1 MTETPTSTE
10 SPAEAPAPAPME
22 DDQPF
27 ALRDYLVV
35 NAAFIAF
42 LAILYVLM
50 IKLFPNTGGLTVF
63 FVILAVGF
71 IAVSIYDFLFDRL
84 WSPPA
89 DEERD
94 EA

>member
-1 MTETPTSTE
+1 MTETSPPADQTTE
-10 SPAEAPAPAPME
+10 ASPPAPME

-84 WSPPA
+84 WTPPA